1 LKLKD
6 NYPNLPAKKIKSI
19 QKIINDS
26 SKTKSQI
33 KMTTRDLS
41 WKQIIIP
48 MGKENSDK
56 FMSFAS
62 VYVANIN
69 RALKN
74 IKLDILADYVQ
85 RKSTGI
91 IIVTN
96 KVASPFNLQTIEN
109 VIKNMKNINSDN
121 IETP

>member
-1 LKLKD
+1 
-6 NYPNLPAKKIKSI
+6 
-19 QKIINDS
+19 
-26 SKTKSQI
+26 
-33 KMTTRDLS
+33 MTTRGLS

-48 MGKENSDK
+48 MDKENSDK
-56 FMSFAS
+56 FMSSAS
-62 VYVANIN
+62 VHVANIN
-69 RALKN
+69 RTLKN

-96 KVASPFNLQTIEN
+96 KVASPSNLQTIEN

>member
-1 LKLKD
+1 
-6 NYPNLPAKKIKSI
+6 
-19 QKIINDS
+19 
-26 SKTKSQI
+26 
-33 KMTTRDLS
+33 MTTRDLS

-48 MGKENSDK
+48 MDKENSDK
-56 FMSFAS
+56 FMSSAS
-62 VYVANIN
+62 VHVANIN
-69 RALKN
+69 RTLKN

-96 KVASPFNLQTIEN
+96 KVASPSNLQTIEN